1 MQNQTNKKKKKGMKP
16 VYLPYLRGNVWSRTA
31 VKRGFK
37 VMGFVVMFVFI
48 YLLLGG
54 AMTFEN
60 TILRVYDMQGQ
71 LLQTAEGDRLTVS
84 SLSTGTYLLQIGT
97 QVVRFIKR

>member
-1 MQNQTNKKKKKGMKP
+1 MFSKKGLVESSKEENIEDVESDAIV
-16 VYLPYLRGNVWSRTA
+16 VYPNPTQDVLY
-31 VKRGFK
+31 VK
-37 VMGFVVMFVFI
+37 
-48 YLLLGG
+48 G
-54 AMTFEN
+54 AEN